1 MQDLGKEKY
10 SFAYVVP
17 RMLKDENAP
26 VWKKVQRRW
35 RSKKIFLGKME
46 HCCTFNLTIRLK
58 FKLRFREGELTGESH
73 EKYNKYSKV
82 FHS

>member
-35 RSKKIFLGKME
+35 RSKKDFFGKNGE
-46 HCCTFNLTIRLK
+46 NPFPLLT
-58 FKLRFREGELTGESH
+58 KL
-73 EKYNKYSKV
+73 
-82 FHS
+82 

>member
-46 HCCTFNLTIRLK
+46 KT
-58 FKLRFREGELTGESH
+58 RFP
-73 EKYNKYSKV
+73 Y
-82 FHS
+82 